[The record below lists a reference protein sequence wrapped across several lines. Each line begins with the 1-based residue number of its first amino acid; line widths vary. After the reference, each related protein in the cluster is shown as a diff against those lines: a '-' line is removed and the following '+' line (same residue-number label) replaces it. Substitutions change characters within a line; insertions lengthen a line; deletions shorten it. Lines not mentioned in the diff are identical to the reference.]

1 MANDTRTIG
10 ERIAAGEYHS
20 RLAWPNELP
29 SRLRRRGLEAEARAA
44 ETQRNA
50 RSSDETRLQQQL
62 RADLEGDSGTTP
74 AQIGQRKADLLWAK
88 AWDHGHSAGLHEVA
102 FWYVDLAELVL

>member
-20 RLAWPNELP
+20 NLACRSDEV
-29 SRLRRRGLEAEARAA
+29 RLR
-44 ETQRNA
+44 QR
-50 RSSDETRLQQQL
+50 L
-62 RADLEGDSGTTP
+62 RADLEGDNGTTP
-74 AQIGQRKADLLWAK
+74 ARIGQHKADLLWAK
-88 AWDHGHSAGLHEVA
+88 AWEHGRSAGLHEVA

>member
-1 MANDTRTIG
+1 MANDNRTIG

-20 RLAWPNELP
+20 KLAWPSELP
-29 SRLRRRGLEAEARAA
+29 SRLRKRGLEAEARAA
-44 ETQRNA
+44 EAQREA
-50 RSSDETRLQQQL
+50 CRDDEVRLQQQL
-62 RADLEGDSGTTP
+62 RADLEGDNGTTP
-74 AQIGQRKADLLWAK
+74 ARIGQRKADLLWAK

>member
-44 ETQRNA
+44 EAQRKA

-102 FWYVDLAELVL
+102 VWYANLAELVL

>member
-1 MANDTRTIG
+1 MADDTRTIG

-20 RLAWPNELP
+20 KLAWPSELP
-29 SRLRRRGLEAEARAA
+29 SRLRKRGLEAEARTA
-44 ETQRNA
+44 EAQHEARRDDKVRLRQR
-50 RSSDETRLQQQL
+50 L
-62 RADLEGDSGTTP
+62 RADLESDNGTTP
-74 AQIGQRKADLLWAK
+74 ARIGQQKADLLWAK

>member
-1 MANDTRTIG
+1 MANDNRTIG

-20 RLAWPNELP
+20 NLPWPEALP
-29 SRLRRRGLEAEARAA
+29 SRLRKRGLEAEARAA
-44 ETQRNA
+44 ETQRA
-50 RSSDETRLQQQL
+50 AHRSDEARLQRQL
-62 RADLEGDSGTTP
+62 RADLEVDNGTTSSR
-74 AQIGQRKADLLWAK
+74 IGQHKADLLWAK